1 MKTPLGLLLSG
12 VLLISCSSD
21 YPFFSSVKAEG
32 PTVREKIKLDE
43 FKSLNLMI
51 SANIQIQ
58 QGDVQEVEI
67 EAPRNLIDLLNK
79 EVDDKNWKIKFDK
92 NVRYSEKITLHITVK
107 ELTGAAVSGSGS
119 IKGIGDFKN
128 NKSGSLIISGSGNIE
143 ITMDCQEMEA
153 VISGSG
159 NIQLSGRT
167 SDLDAVISGSG
178 DIHAEKLK
186 AKDVTIAISGSG
198 DGYFDVTESLKVSIL
213 GSGSVFY
220 NGTPKIEASVT
231 GSGKVKPNR

>member
-1 MKTPLGLLLSG
+1 MKTPLGLLLAG

-32 PTVREKIKLDE
+32 PIVREKIKLDE
-43 FKSLNLMI
+43 FNSINLMI
-51 SANIQIQ
+51 SGNIQIQ
-58 QGDVQEVEI
+58 QGEVQEVEI
-67 EAPRNLIDLLNK
+67 EAPRNLIDILNK
-79 EVDDKNWKIKFDK
+79 DVDDKNWKIKFDK
-92 NVRYSEKITLHITVK
+92 NVRYAEKITLYITVK
-107 ELTGAAVSGSGS
+107 ELTSAAVSGSGS
-119 IKGIGDFKN
+119 IKGNSDFKT
-128 NKSGSLIISGSGNIE
+128 NKTGSFIISGSGNIE
-143 ITMDCQEMEA
+143 IAMDCPEMEA

-159 NIQLSGRT
+159 NIQLSGLT
-167 SDLDAVISGSG
+167 SDMDAAISGSG

-186 AKDVTIAISGSG
+186 AKDVAIAISGSG

-220 NGTPKIEASVT
+220 DGTPKIEAKIT

>member
-1 MKTPLGLLLSG
+1 MKTPLGLLLAG

-32 PTVREKIKLDE
+32 PIVREKIKLDE
-43 FKSLNLMI
+43 FNSINLMI
-51 SANIQIQ
+51 SGNIQIQ
-58 QGDVQEVEI
+58 QGEVQEVEI
-67 EAPRNLIDLLNK
+67 EAPRNLIDIMNK
-79 EVDDKNWKIKFDK
+79 DVDDKNWKIKFDK
-92 NVRYSEKITLHITVK
+92 NVRYAEKITLYITVK
-107 ELTGAAVSGSGS
+107 ELTSAAVSGSGS
-119 IKGIGDFKN
+119 IKGISDFKT
-128 NKSGSLIISGSGNIE
+128 NKTGSFIISGSGNIE
-143 ITMDCQEMEA
+143 IAMDCPEMEA

-159 NIQLSGRT
+159 NIQLSGLT
-167 SDLDAVISGSG
+167 SDMDAAISGSG

-186 AKDVTIAISGSG
+186 AKDVAIAISGSG

-220 NGTPKIEASVT
+220 DGTPKIEASIT